1 MSGKSVSRVGGKA
14 QRAAYRAVAGDLKLA
29 YAQFEELETFSR
41 FGARLDEDT
50 RKIIEHGRRIRA
62 CLKQPEFAP
71 VSVPAQIA
79 VLLALTAE
87 LFDAVPLDQMT
98 DAEHAVREA
107 AAGIPAKVRERLDT
121 AEELS
126 DEDRERLS
134 KSPANRSK
142 SSRPSRTP
150 RLGQNKRPK
159 RIWSSRPSQSLNQ
172 SQRRQA
178 RRSMSNTT
186 ADLRRKI
193 NSAGDLQSVVRTMKA
208 LAASSIGQYEQS
220 VRALGDYYRNVELG
234 LGVCFRGTGSEALMT
249 GETRQTDVGAIGA
262 VVFGS
267 DQGLVGQF
275 NDVVADH
282 AVKMLAALP
291 AKSEVWAVGER
302 VHARLADAD
311 LPLVGLFT
319 VPNSV
324 KAITPL
330 VGQILVES
338 ETRHSQGEVTELYLF
353 YNRPTSGA
361 VYAPVSQRLLPLD
374 EQWRRKLAELPWPT
388 GSLPE
393 VIGGGTATLRA
404 LIREYLFVSLF
415 RACAESLASEN
426 ASRLAAMQRAEKN
439 IDELVEDLNRT
450 FHRLRQSGIDEELF
464 DVISGFEALSVE
476 EK

>member
-1 MSGKSVSRVGGKA
+1 MS
-14 QRAAYRAVAGDLKLA
+14 D
-29 YAQFEELETFSR
+29 
-41 FGARLDEDT
+41 
-50 RKIIEHGRRIRA
+50 
-62 CLKQPEFAP
+62 
-71 VSVPAQIA
+71 
-79 VLLALTAE
+79 
-87 LFDAVPLDQMT
+87 
-98 DAEHAVREA
+98 
-107 AAGIPAKVRERLDT
+107 
-121 AEELS
+121 
-126 DEDRERLS
+126 
-134 KSPANRSK
+134 
-142 SSRPSRTP
+142 
-150 RLGQNKRPK
+150 
-159 RIWSSRPSQSLNQ
+159 
-172 SQRRQA
+172 
-178 RRSMSNTT
+178 TT

-282 AVKMLAALP
+282 AVKTLAALP

-374 EQWRRKLAELPWPT
+374 ENGDASWRNSLANRKLARGHGWRHRDLAGAHPRISFRVALPGVRRIPREREREPPGGDAT
-388 GSLPE
+388 RREKHRRIAGGPQQDIPSFAPE
-393 VIGGGTATLRA
+393 WHRRGTVRRHL
-404 LIREYLFVSLF
+404 
-415 RACAESLASEN
+415 
-426 ASRLAAMQRAEKN
+426 
-439 IDELVEDLNRT
+439 
-450 FHRLRQSGIDEELF
+450 RLRSAERRGEMMRMTWLQTTVG
-464 DVISGFEALSVE
+464 LS
-476 EK
+476 